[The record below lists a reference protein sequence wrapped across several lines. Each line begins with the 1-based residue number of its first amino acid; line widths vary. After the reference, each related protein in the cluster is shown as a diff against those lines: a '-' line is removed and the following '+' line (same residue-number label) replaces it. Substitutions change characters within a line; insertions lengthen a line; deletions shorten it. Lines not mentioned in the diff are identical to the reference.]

1 MSEELFNSASCSGDC
16 TSCGS
21 DCQDLDQPTV
31 TLTLDDDTEVK
42 CAVLTIFPAPNQKEY
57 IALLPLDENGEN
69 EDGEVYL
76 YRYYEENGQPNLD
89 NIDSD
94 EEYEIA
100 ADAFDEL
107 MDTEQFNEMEEN
119 STEEYES
126 QTLKRL
132 QNPAGDLIFLPGFSL
147 FFSQIPIISY
157 LYSFSASL
165 FKICFYSFTDV

>member
-16 TSCGS
+16 ADCGS

-107 MDTEQFNEMEEN
+107 MDGRKFHRRVSAQN
-119 STEEYES
+119 
-126 QTLKRL
+126 LKPF
-132 QNPAGDLIFLPGFSL
+132 QNPAGDLVFLPGFSFSLSRSSYFL
-147 FFSQIPIISY
+147 FVQLFCIS
-157 LYSFSASL
+157 L
-165 FKICFYSFTDV
+165 